1 MSYQVNNLK
10 VRLNIS
16 TNKWIVITLD
26 GRILEEFRFEK
37 DAILFAQDT
46 HDFLTKVG
54 KQRKYGFYQ

>member
-26 GRILEEFRFEK
+26 GRILEEFRFEPA
-37 DAILFAQDT
+37 DAIRMLYYSLKIPMT
-46 HDFLTKVG
+46 S
-54 KQRKYGFYQ
+54 

>member
-10 VRLNIS
+10 VRFKKS
-16 TNKWIVITLD
+16 TNKWIVIAPD
-26 GRILEEFRFEK
+26 RRILEEFMFEK

-54 KQRKYGFYQ
+54 KKRKYGFYQ